1 MFAQTQTE
9 HFHSGLITRRI
20 AILDENDMVQN
31 MHDFCV
37 CVFVYVAICSRD
49 ERRVAVRVHFIVWGR
64 SPVLKGALY

>member
-37 CVFVYVAICSRD
+37 CVCLYMLQYVQEMRD
-49 ERRVAVRVHFIVWGR
+49 V
-64 SPVLKGALY
+64 